1 MSKVISIFKRSV
13 ETTEDLARGSWP
25 EFLRTAAW
33 NYRYNFPNQVLIYA
47 QRPQATACASMKDW
61 NQKLHRRVNAGATG
75 IALLEDSGNSM
86 RLSYIF
92 DVEDTHSPTGTPAP
106 IWTMTQ
112 EKEEAV
118 RIVLADTFLPAS
130 HPYRDDVMA
139 PAPSNFYYEIAV
151 SACEQ
156 LASQSVQDLLSM
168 KESCESLRPLDNNHL
183 EWEFRTLLQ
192 TSVASVMMYRCGL
205 EPDVDPDVWKS
216 AERFEDIQA
225 MAILGQATQS
235 IARQSLDI
243 ARQAVRKWDR
253 EHKEEKAYEQQTDIS
268 AGRTVQNSGI
278 DHPAA
283 AAAESVREDAKAVSA
298 GTQTESVYAADA
310 DRGAD
315 GAPAQH
321 RGADADA
328 GVSADGSPDGAE
340 PGAGEGEGQSELD
353 SLHEQ
358 DADTGRADG
367 LSGDDLRLTDE
378 EGEPL
383 PDASSEGLEVEF
395 PTVDEQNSAIS
406 AAASNLT
413 QDEIHSILDQ
423 ILEKHG
429 ADDKLI
435 SVFLDEPNSAEA
447 SSALRE
453 AFEPLDDVYRIG
465 FSDRIA
471 AVSGHPNGIEIRS
484 GESMIVSWNEFASY
498 FQEQVHNG
506 RFQKDSE
513 ALETQPASSDQLREG
528 QIISLSGTQ
537 YRVTAISANVV
548 GVQDV
553 NYPLFTNTIPRGTLD
568 ILLKNNVP
576 AAVQAPQNEPAVNTI
591 AADQS
596 VTEAPE
602 QHVAEAPEN
611 LAETIASVGPFYQEY
626 LEVKKEYPDY
636 IVLNRLNNGY
646 FTFEDDAME
655 VAKLLGL
662 ETVSRNVL
670 FQKKPVSVCFLPME
684 TFPEYSDRLVESG
697 AGLTLADFV
706 PGEGF
711 KTFVIRSEADAIK
724 FREQSLENHDAIV
737 TSPVPEADH
746 SEQLHFVEL
755 DEQVE
760 TSDRS
765 PAVAADSPAPAPAEP
780 EVPATS
786 VQEHYIP
793 QLLRYDVNPE
803 HTWLTLTA
811 YFDYHTNPAD
821 RIGYLREHY
830 GNVYTSVFAAN
841 EDEKYISFHG
851 TEDALEIWEDNYL
864 STNIRDFLP
873 WEDVCR
879 RVEAEIA
886 NDRAAAP
893 VQEEPVPV
901 QSSPAVEPEKRTNF
915 RIQDMDPN
923 YGGPKARFQH
933 NVAAIQL
940 LKQLEAED
948 RLATP
953 AEQETLSSYVGWGGL
968 SEAFDDQNPQWK
980 EEYKI
985 LKDVLTE
992 EEYASA
998 RESTLTAFYTP
1009 PAVTEAIFTGLRQ
1022 LGFQGGNV
1030 LDPCCGTGNFFGMLP
1045 ENMASSKLYGVEL
1058 DSISGRIARQMY
1070 QTANVVIEGY
1080 EKTALPDSMFDVAIG
1095 NVPFGNFQL
1104 RDRRYDK
1111 EHFLIHDY
1119 FFAKTL
1125 DKVRPGGVI
1134 AFVTSKGTMDKENDA
1149 VRRYIAQRADLLG
1162 AIRLPDNTFKA
1173 NAGTDAVADI
1183 LFLQK
1188 RERPRVE
1195 EPYWVGLDRAFQGF
1209 DDNRES
1215 IWGPSINAY
1224 FIEHPEM
1231 VLGDLVEVSGPHGP
1245 VLTCKAREGED
1256 LRTELQR
1263 AVKNIEGSIGTPA
1276 INLDALDEP
1285 AEQKN
1290 CIPADPNVR
1299 NFSYTVVDGD
1309 VYFREDSVMF
1319 RSELNKTAEKRVKG
1333 MVNLRNITRELINAQ
1348 LDDAPDEHIAALQA
1362 QLNKAYDE
1370 FTKKHGLINSTANSR
1385 AFSDDSSYYL
1395 LCSLEN
1401 LDDEGNFIGKADM
1414 FYKRTIGQNKAP
1426 EHVDTAKEALAVSM
1440 GELARVDLSYMSRLS
1455 DISEE
1460 KLTEDLKGLIFPVP
1474 GENGHYEISSIYL
1487 SGNVREKLREAQEA
1501 AKEDPRFLDNVEHLE
1516 KAMPEPLEASD
1527 ISVRL
1532 GSTWIPPEDY
1542 KAFLVEFLKLPDY
1555 CERYMDVV
1563 YEPYSD
1569 SWSISAKNMAPYTT
1583 LINSTYGTSRI
1594 NAVDIIERTLN
1605 LRDVQI
1611 YDTKTGPDGESH
1623 RVLNGEETLAAQEKQ
1638 QQIKDAFCEWIW
1650 KDHDRRERLCNLYNE
1665 KFNSIVPPSF
1675 SEDLVQFH
1683 GLNPLIELAPHQKE
1697 SVARILYNG
1706 NTLLAHTVGA
1716 GKTWTMTASAMEGKY
1731 LGLCHKSLI
1740 VVPNHLI
1747 GQWAAAIYEA
1757 YPQANVLASTEKD
1770 FEPANRK
1777 KFCSRIATGDY
1788 DIVVIG
1794 HSHFEK
1800 IPLSAQRQ
1808 EAYIKKEMDDIIDS
1822 ISELKAA
1829 NGERFTIKKLEAA
1842 RKSLQT
1848 KLDKLHNSKK
1858 RDDVVTFEELGVD
1871 RLYVDESH
1879 NYKNLF
1885 INSKMTNVA
1894 GISQTDSQ
1902 KASDMFVKSRYMDE
1916 ITGGMGII
1924 HGTGSPLS
1932 NTMAELYTTQRYLQY
1947 DLLQKMGLGSFD
1959 AWASTFGE
1967 TVVALELAP
1976 EGNGYRQRTRFS
1988 KFFNLPELMNL
1999 YKQVADIRTKDMLN
2013 LPVPAVEYQV
2023 EVLKPSEEQK
2033 AIVRSFGERAEKIRK
2048 GGVNSRDDNM
2058 LCITNEGRK
2067 VALDQRLIDPT
2078 LPDNPHSKTAACA
2091 DSIYDFYVKGDNEK
2105 LTQLVFCDIST
2116 PKNGEFNVYDDLKQK
2131 LIAKGIPA
2139 DEIRF
2144 IHEANTVPQKEALF
2158 AKVRSGAVRVLMG
2171 STSKMGTGTNVQDR
2185 LIAGHDL
2192 DAPWRPSD
2200 LEQRA
2205 GRVIRRG
2212 NHNDKV
2218 YMRRYVTEGTF
2229 DAYMYQLLEIKQRF
2243 IDQIF
2248 SSKNPAR
2255 TIDDVDG
2262 AALNYA
2268 EIKALSSGDE
2278 RIKEKVTL
2286 EMEISKLEIL
2296 KNRHQSEMFRHEH
2309 NLKVLPQEIQG
2320 LEERVSAMKEDE
2332 ANVASKPSRTADGKF
2347 LPATVKGVTY
2357 EKQGETGLALVEA
2370 VKKLPREEWV
2380 TIGSLRGFQIQGLAT
2395 FSNNFGHIDMH
2406 LAIAGKCR
2414 YSIDV
2419 PENASGQGIMMSLNN
2434 ILDSTIAQRLETGKK
2449 RLAAC
2454 KLDLKSAQEAVG
2466 KPFPDDALL
2475 QEKKARLAQL
2485 DDALNLENQE
2495 NREQQVSSGEVD
2507 VEVVKTNVAAQKRS
2521 LSEII
2526 ANAERTA
2533 SANFSGTGHC
2543 NDLSY
2548 SRS

>member
-1 MSKVISIFKRSV
+1 MSKITSIFNRSV
-13 ETTEDLARGSWP
+13 QTTEDLANGSWLD
-25 EFLRTAAW
+25 FLRTAAW
-33 NYRYNFPNQVLIYA
+33 NYRYSFPNQVLIYA
-47 QRPQATACASMKDW
+47 QRPQATACASMEDW
-61 NQKLHRRVNAGATG
+61 NKKLHRRVNAGAAG
-75 IALLEDSGNSM
+75 IALLEDSGDSM

-92 DVEDTHSPTGTPAP
+92 DVADTHSPAGIPAP
-106 IWTMTQ
+106 IWSMTQ
-112 EKEEAV
+112 EKEEDV
-118 RIVLADTFLPAS
+118 RIALSDIFLPGS
-130 HPYRDDVMA
+130 HPYRDDVMT
-139 PAPSNFYYEIAV
+139 PASSNFYYEIAV
-151 SACEQ
+151 SACDQ
-156 LASQSVQDLLSM
+156 LASQSVEDLLSV
-168 KESCESLRPLDNNHL
+168 KESCESLRNLDDQQL
-183 EWEFRTLLQ
+183 EWEYKTLLQ
-192 TSVASVMMYRCGL
+192 SSVAAVMMYRCGL
-205 EPDVDPDVWKS
+205 EPDMDPDIWKT
-216 AERFEDIQA
+216 AERFDDLQA
-225 MAILGQATQS
+225 MAVLGQATQS

-253 EHKEEKAYEQQTDIS
+253 EHKEEKVYEQQTELS
-268 AGRTVQNSGI
+268 AGRTIQNPGI
-278 DHPAA
+278 DHSAA
-283 AAAESVREDAKAVSA
+283 AEAESVRENAQAVSE
-298 GTQTESVYAADA
+298 GTQAEPVHAADA

-315 GAPAQH
+315 GTSPQD
-321 RGADADA
+321 RGADPDA
-328 GVSADGSPDGAE
+328 GISANGSPDGTE
-340 PGAGEGEGQSELD
+340 PGTGEGEGQSELD
-353 SLHEQ
+353 GLHEQ
-358 DADTGRADG
+358 DAGAGRAAG

-383 PDASSEGLEVEF
+383 ADASSEGLEVTF
-395 PTVDEQNSAIS
+395 PTVEEQNASIQ
-406 AAASNLT
+406 AAFSYLA
-413 QDEIHSILDQ
+413 QDEINSILDQ
-423 ILEKHG
+423 ILTDWAPSEDLQNLF
-429 ADDKLI
+429 ASD
-435 SVFLDEPNSAEA
+435 PNSTEA
-447 SSALRE
+447 ISAVKDEYRDLDTYIHIPFGRDE
-453 AFEPLDDVYRIG
+453 DKVFSVTGKANGWEVSRRGETSFISWQDFSKYLSGEIANHRFEKSQEPL
-465 FSDRIA
+465 
-471 AVSGHPNGIEIRS
+471 P
-484 GESMIVSWNEFASY
+484 
-498 FQEQVHNG
+498 
-506 RFQKDSE
+506 
-513 ALETQPASSDQLREG
+513 SSTEQLREG
-528 QIISLSGTQ
+528 QIISLTGKQ
-537 YRVTAISANVV
+537 YRVLTISDDAV
-548 GVQDV
+548 GIQDV
-553 NYPLFTNTIPRGTLD
+553 NFPLFTNSIPRGTLD
-568 ILLKNNVP
+568 ILLKNNAP
-576 AAVQAPQNEPAVNTI
+576 AAEPAAQKTPEAGAISPEQPI
-591 AADQS
+591 AA
-596 VTEAPE
+596 APE
-602 QHVAEAPEN
+602 QHSVASPE
-611 LAETIASVGPFYQEY
+611 SQ
-626 LEVKKEYPDY
+626 D
-636 IVLNRLNNGY
+636 
-646 FTFEDDAME
+646 
-655 VAKLLGL
+655 
-662 ETVSRNVL
+662 
-670 FQKKPVSVCFLPME
+670 
-684 TFPEYSDRLVESG
+684 
-697 AGLTLADFV
+697 TL
-706 PGEGF
+706 
-711 KTFVIRSEADAIK
+711 
-724 FREQSLENHDAIV
+724 V
-737 TSPVPEADH
+737 TSPVGETNH
-746 SEQLHFVEL
+746 SEQLSFTEP
-755 DEQVE
+755 DEQTIEPEASTVSSTE
-760 TSDRS
+760 
-765 PAVAADSPAPAPAEP
+765 APASTPAESV
-780 EVPATS
+780 EVSVTS
-786 VQEHYIP
+786 VKEHYIP

-811 YFDYHTNPAD
+811 YFDSHTNPTD

-830 GNVYTSVFAAN
+830 GDVFTSIFAEN
-841 EDEKYISFHG
+841 EEEKYISFHG
-851 TEDALEIWEDNYL
+851 TDAALEIWEDNYL

-879 RVEAEIA
+879 RVEKEIA
-886 NDRAAAP
+886 NDRAIPLVA
-893 VQEEPVPV
+893 EEPVPV
-901 QSSPAVEPEKRTNF
+901 QSSPAVEPEQRSNF
-915 RIQDMDPN
+915 HIQDMDPN
-923 YGGPKARFQH
+923 YGGPKARFLY
-933 NVAAIQL
+933 NVNAIRI
-940 LKQLEAED
+940 LKQLEEEN

-953 AEQETLSSYVGWGGL
+953 SEQEALSYYVGWGGL
-968 SEAFDDQNPQWK
+968 SEAFDAQNHQWAV
-980 EEYKI
+980 EYTL
-985 LKDVLTE
+985 LKNLLTE
-992 EEYASA
+992 EEYAAA

-1045 ENMASSKLYGVEL
+1045 EDMASSKLYGVEL

-1070 QTANVVIEGY
+1070 QNANIVIEGY

-1119 FFAKTL
+1119 FFAKSL
-1125 DKVRPGGVI
+1125 DKVRPGGII

-1162 AIRLPDNTFKA
+1162 AIRLPDNTFKN
-1173 NAGTDAVADI
+1173 NAGTEAVADI

-1195 EPYWVGLDRAFQGF
+1195 EADWVGLDREFQSFNDKG
-1209 DDNRES
+1209 ES
-1215 IWGPSINAY
+1215 VWTPAINSY
-1224 FIEHPEM
+1224 FVDHPEM

-1245 VLTCKAREGED
+1245 VLTCKAKEGTD

-1263 AVKNIEGSIGTPA
+1263 AVKNIEGSIGALSIQT
-1276 INLDALDEP
+1276 DALDEP
-1285 AEQKN
+1285 SEQKN

-1319 RSELNKTAEKRVKG
+1319 RSDLNKTAEKRVKG
-1333 MVNLRNITRELINAQ
+1333 MVNLRNITKDLIAAQ
-1348 LDDAPDEHIAALQA
+1348 LDDAPEEHIAALQA
-1362 QLNKAYDE
+1362 QLNQAYDE
-1370 FTKKHGLINSTANSR
+1370 FTAKLGLINSTANSR

-1401 LDDEGNFIGKADM
+1401 LDEEGNFISKADM

-1440 GELARVDLSYMSRLS
+1440 GELARVDLAYMSRLS

-1460 KLTEDLKGLIFPVP
+1460 KLVEDLKGLIFPVP
-1474 GENGHYEISSIYL
+1474 GDDGRYEISSIYL

-1501 AKEDPRFLDNVEHLE
+1501 AKEDPRFLDNAAYLE
-1516 KAMPEPLEASD
+1516 KAMPAPLEASD

-1532 GSTWIPPEDY
+1532 GATWIPPEDY

-1555 CERYMDVV
+1555 CNRYMDVV
-1563 YEPYSD
+1563 YEPYSN
-1569 SWSISAKNMAPYTT
+1569 SWSISGKNMAPYTT

-1594 NAVDIIERTLN
+1594 NAVDIIEKTLN

-1611 YDTKTGPDGESH
+1611 YDTKTDLDGVTH
-1623 RVLNGEETLAAQEKQ
+1623 RILNGEETMAAQEKQ
-1638 QQIKDAFCEWIW
+1638 QQIKDAFREWIW
-1650 KDHDRRERLCNLYNE
+1650 SDHDRRERLCNLYNE

-1683 GLNPLIELAPHQKE
+1683 GLNPLIELAPHQKQ

-1716 GKTWTMTASAMEGKY
+1716 GKTWTMTASAMEAKY

-1800 IPLSAQRQ
+1800 IPLSTQRQ
-1808 EAYIKKEMDDIIDS
+1808 EAYIQKEMDDIIDS
-1822 ISELKAA
+1822 ISELKIAH
-1829 NGERFTIKKLEAA
+1829 GEPFTIKKLEAA
-1842 RKSLQT
+1842 RKSLET

-1924 HGTGSPLS
+1924 HGTGSAIS

-1976 EGNGYRQRTRFS
+1976 EGNGYRQRTRFAR
-1988 KFFNLPELMNL
+1988 FFNLPELMNL

-2067 VALDQRLIDPT
+2067 VALDQRLIDPS

-2091 DSIYDFYVKGDNEK
+2091 ESIYDFYQKGDKEK

-2116 PKNGEFNVYDDLKQK
+2116 PKKGEFNVYDDLKQK

-2139 DEIRF
+2139 EEIRF

-2255 TIDDVDG
+2255 SIEDVDG
-2262 AALNYA
+2262 AALDYA

-2286 EMEISKLEIL
+2286 EMEISKLEIM
-2296 KNRHQSEMFRHEH
+2296 KNRHQSELFRHEH

-2320 LEERVSAMKEDE
+2320 LEERIAAMKED
-2332 ANVASKPSRTADGKF
+2332 VALVQSKPSRTTDGK
-2347 LPATVKGVTY
+2347 LIPATVKGVTF
-2357 EKQGETGLALVEA
+2357 EKQGETGLALIEA
-2370 VKKLPREEWV
+2370 VKHLPQDEWV
-2380 TIGSLRGFQIQGLAT
+2380 TIGSLRGFQIQGMAQV
-2395 FSNNFGHIDMH
+2395 IDDFNMFRMD
-2406 LAIAGKCR
+2406 LAICGKCR
-2414 YSIDV
+2414 YSTTFSGKV
-2419 PENASGQGIMMSLNN
+2419 NGQGVMLSLNN
-2434 ILDSTIAQRLETGKK
+2434 ILDSTIAQRLESTQKK
-2449 RLAAC
+2449 LATC
-2454 KLDLKSAQEAVG
+2454 EMDLKSAQEVVG

-2485 DDALNLENQE
+2485 DDELNLENQE
-2495 NREQQVSSGEVD
+2495 NREPQCNSGEVD
-2507 VEVVKTNVAAQKRS
+2507 VEVVKSNTAAQKRP

-2526 ANAERTA
+2526 ASAQRTA
-2533 SANFSGTGHC
+2533 SANISGMGRPH
-2543 NDLSY
+2543 DPSY